1 MRMCVRVSTVYRRLE
16 NDDSNVHPDAM
27 SARSMCAVMREL
39 GVSKHTRLVSL
50 GASDGRA
57 MLSAAMLGVRDAVGY
72 ERSDVAQ
79 VYQQTF
85 EEARALLMLH
95 ASRYTLSYVYTPRKR
110 FSNLRALPT
119 GTTTVHVSWWKLED
133 DEKRHTLRLVAE
145 CPTVVSAC
153 VVLVASDPDPE
164 TMLATYGRRATSI
177 TEIYYATNSAA
188 IVIRFEIPF

>member
-1 MRMCVRVSTVYRRLE
+1 MRMCARVSTVYRRLE
-16 NDDSNVHPDAM
+16 NDGLNVHPDAM

-57 MLSAAMLGVRDAVGY
+57 MLSAAMLGVRHAVGY
-72 ERSDVAQ
+72 ERSDVAH
-79 VYQQTF
+79 VYRQTF
-85 EEARALLMLH
+85 EAARALLMLH
-95 ASRYTLSYVYTPRKR
+95 ASRYTLSYEYTPRKR
-110 FSNLRALPT
+110 FSNLLAIPT
-119 GTTTVHVSWWKLED
+119 GTTTVHVSWWRLED

-145 CPTVVSAC
+145 CPTVVSVC
-153 VVLVASDPDPE
+153 VVLIASDPDPE

-188 IVIRFEIPF
+188 IVIRF